1 MIKITNNPIIIPS
14 GTFLFAFF
22 TFLDIG
28 IAYSAPINNQKATA
42 VIETIVPILKLGTI
56 GCSTSGQVPTPII
69 PINPITTKEPTNKNA
84 TISCIFANIS
94 TPYKFAINI
103 ATTMT
108 NVYTKLGTFNPVV
121 SDTEKEKIDAS
132 TPQDNVLQTM
142 YPPTIDNNVGNGPN
156 AARVYCANPPVVF
169 GINAFNSDKDAI
181 VVIFSNIAINM
192 APINNIPNAPAPSP
206 RDTKQLVATT
216 NPTDTETTLPNP
228 VSYTHLTLPT
238 N

>member
-1 MIKITNNPIIIPS
+1 
-14 GTFLFAFF
+14 
-22 TFLDIG
+22 
-28 IAYSAPINNQKATA
+28 
-42 VIETIVPILKLGTI
+42 
-56 GCSTSGQVPTPII
+56 
-69 PINPITTKEPTNKNA
+69 
-84 TISCIFANIS
+84 
-94 TPYKFAINI
+94 
-103 ATTMT
+103 
-108 NVYTKLGTFNPVV
+108 
-121 SDTEKEKIDAS
+121 
-132 TPQDNVLQTM
+132 M

-228 VSYTHLTLPT
+228 NFFSSIADSFPPLFSGACKTFLPDKHK
-238 N
+238 